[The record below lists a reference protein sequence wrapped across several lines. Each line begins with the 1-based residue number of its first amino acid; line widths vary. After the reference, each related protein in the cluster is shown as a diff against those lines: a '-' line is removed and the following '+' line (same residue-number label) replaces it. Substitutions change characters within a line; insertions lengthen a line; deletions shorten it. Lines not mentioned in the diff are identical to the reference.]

1 MKKLNSLIL
10 TTCVLIGFAFAWK
23 QLPAI
28 AESWSNAD
36 TKGLVKSKG
45 DLAPDKLL
53 QKLNLSEEQKK
64 KIARIFGETN
74 SKIFQILNPEQR
86 KKLEAGIKSKQNV
99 EAIISSLNLSAEQK
113 QRIGGIVTE
122 RRNQILAILTPEQKK
137 KLADLVNNK

>member
-45 DLAPDKLL
+45 DLAPEKLL
-53 QKLNLSEEQKK
+53 QKK